1 MRKLFFFC
9 TVFVFCLL
17 SASSSD
23 YGQGKPIP
31 PGVREAD
38 KQINA
43 QINEPPAK
51 LKHKPADPAQLQQE
65 ADELAKLSA
74 TIPGQIELVR
84 QGQFPKDLEEHLKR
98 VEKLAKHLRSEIS
111 Q

>member
-1 MRKLFFFC
+1 MRMLLFILFFGVAVSLF
-9 TVFVFCLL
+9 TITGYPQ
-17 SASSSD
+17 A
-23 YGQGKPIP
+23 KPIP

-38 KQINA
+38 RRTNA
-43 QINEPPAK
+43 PMEPALQPTRKVADVVK
-51 LKHKPADPAQLQQE
+51 LKEE

-74 TIPGQIELVR
+74 AIPGQIELVR

-98 VEKLAKHLRSEIS
+98 IQKLAGHLRSEIS

>member
-1 MRKLFFFC
+1 MRKLFLFSGIFAL
-9 TVFVFCLL
+9 CLI
-17 SASSSD
+17 ASTSND
-23 YGQGKPIP
+23 YGQGRPIP

-51 LKHKPADPAQLQQE
+51 FKRKPTDPAKLQQE

-74 TIPGQIELVR
+74 AIPGQFELVR

-98 VEKLAKHLRSEIS
+98 IQKLAGHLRSEIS
-111 Q
+111 H

>member
-1 MRKLFFFC
+1 MRKLFL
-9 TVFVFCLL
+9 VFVTTLL
-17 SASSSD
+17 FTIPLVPQER
-23 YGQGKPIP
+23 GHPIP

-38 KQINA
+38 KLSGVPP
-43 QINEPPAK
+43 EPPMKAK
-51 LKHKPADPAQLQQE
+51 RHLPSAADIQKE

-74 TIPGQIELVR
+74 TIPGQIELLR

-98 VEKLAKHLRSEIS
+98 IQKLAKHLRSEIS

>member
-1 MRKLFFFC
+1 MRKLFLFSS
-9 TVFVFCLL
+9 VFVLCLI
-17 SASSSD
+17 SSGSND
-23 YGQGKPIP
+23 YGQGRPIP

-38 KQINA
+38 NQINA

-51 LKHKPADPAQLQQE
+51 FKRKPTEPAKLLEE

-74 TIPGQIELVR
+74 AIPGQIELVR

-98 VEKLAKHLRSEIS
+98 IEKLAKHLRSEIS